1 MCYPYVQER
10 NMWSHR
16 ILYSLEYRIIPNL
29 CLLSNFI
36 PIKQISVIH
45 LKVTHT
51 SPPHLQINSL
61 RIFISRYSST
71 SHLNHWWQ
79 CYLNQTSTFSWKTRE
94 SSLVLKFKPFSG
106 KLLRNANSEIKPLI
120 NGASSNRFIIAIISP
135 NLYGCPH
142 AMYVMRP
149 SVSSQLSFSLRRVSN
164 FFVNLNFCF
173 VKSTP
178 FSWTWFSFS

>member
-16 ILYSLEYRIIPNL
+16 ILYSLEYRIFPNL

-51 SPPHLQINSL
+51 SPPHLQFNSL
-61 RIFISRYSST
+61 LIFISRYSST

-120 NGASSNRFIIAIISP
+120 NGASSNRCIIAISFLQISMDVSP
-135 NLYGCPH
+135 CH
-142 AMYVMRP
+142 A
-149 SVSSQLSFSLRRVSN
+149 SFCLISTLHFFAKSLQI
-164 FFVNLNFCF
+164 FFVNFCF

>member
-1 MCYPYVQER
+1 MLSICPGEKYVE
-10 NMWSHR
+10 SPH
-16 ILYSLEYRIIPNL
+16 IIFIEYRIFPNL

-120 NGASSNRFIIAIISP
+120 NGASSNRFIIAISFLQISMDVSP
-135 NLYGCPH
+135 CDVCN
-142 AMYVMRP
+142 A
-149 SVSSQLSFSLRRVSN
+149 SVCHISTLHFFAKSLKIFLSI
-164 FFVNLNFCF
+164 
-173 VKSTP
+173 
-178 FSWTWFSFS
+178 

>member
-36 PIKQISVIH
+36 PIRQISVIH

-51 SPPHLQINSL
+51 SPPHLQFNSL
-61 RIFISRYSST
+61 LIFISRYSST

-94 SSLVLKFKPFSG
+94 SSLVLKFKPCSG

-120 NGASSNRFIIAIISP
+120 NGASSNRFIIAISFLQISMDVSP
-135 NLYGCPH
+135 CDVCN
-142 AMYVMRP
+142 A
-149 SVSSQLSFSLRRVSN
+149 SVCHISILHF
-164 FFVNLNFCF
+164 F
-173 VKSTP
+173 VKSLQ
-178 FSWTWFSFS
+178 FFCQFKLLFC